1 MPGMLFLAPLNGFS
15 QIKSRNFVL
24 YFKFNVVINTWCFS
38 WQYYLKTGT
47 CKFGASCKF
56 HHPKNGGGY
65 LSQAPLNVYGYPL
78 RPV

>member
-1 MPGMLFLAPLNGFS
+1 MWLLILGVS
-15 QIKSRNFVL
+15 DE
-24 YFKFNVVINTWCFS
+24 
-38 WQYYLKTGT
+38 QYYLKTGT

-78 RPV
+78 RPVWHFFFLISLM